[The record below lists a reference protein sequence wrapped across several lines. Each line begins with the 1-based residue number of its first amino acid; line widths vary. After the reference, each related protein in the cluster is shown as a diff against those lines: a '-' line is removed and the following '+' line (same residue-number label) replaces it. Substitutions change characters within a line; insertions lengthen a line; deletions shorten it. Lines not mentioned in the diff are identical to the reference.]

1 MTAPRAL
8 LSTYDRTG
16 LVDFARGLLSL
27 GFELIASGGTARA
40 LGAEGLPV
48 TPVEQITGFPEMLGG
63 RVKTLHPAI
72 HGGIL
77 ARRTP
82 EHLAELAAHGLAP
95 IDLVVV
101 NLYPFS
107 QTVARPGVTLD
118 EAVEQIDIGGVALLR
133 AAAKNFASVWV
144 VCDPAD
150 YPLVLQALRSG
161 TPGVELRRSLARKAF
176 RHTAIYDAAIASYL
190 AADSAGAFP
199 TELVLPFVKAQDL
212 RYGENPHQQAA
223 LYRLA
228 GREPAFRQLQG
239 KELSY
244 NNLLDMDAAWG
255 LVQEF
260 AEPAVAII
268 KHTNPCG
275 CATAPSLAE
284 AYPLA
289 LAGDPVSAFGGII
302 AVNRPLDAA
311 TVEAIGTLFVE
322 VIVAPGYEPEA
333 LQRLASK
340 RDCRVMQALAGQPWP
355 WTLRSLA
362 DGVLV
367 QTPDALAEDPQR
379 WQVVTRRAP
388 TAEDLATLYFAWRVC
403 KHTKSNAIVLARAEG
418 RCLTLVGTGAGQ
430 MSRVDSVRIAV
441 AKAGAQRAQGAV
453 LASDAFF
460 PFADG
465 VEEAARAGVRA
476 IVQPGGSKRDAEVIA
491 AADAAGV
498 AMCFT
503 GVRHFRH

>member
-1 MTAPRAL
+1 VPAPRAL

-16 LVDFARGLLSL
+16 LADFARGLLAL
-27 GFELIASGGTARA
+27 GYELVASGGTARTLA
-40 LGAEGLPV
+40 AEGLPV
-48 TPVEQITGFPEMLGG
+48 TPLESLTGYPEMLGG

-82 EHLAELAAHGLAP
+82 DHLAELAQHGLAP
-95 IDLVVV
+95 IDLVAV

-107 QTVARPGVTLD
+107 QTVARPTVTLD
-118 EAVEQIDIGGVALLR
+118 EAIEQIDIGGVALLR

-150 YPLVLQALRSG
+150 YPLVLKALQGDSA
-161 TPGVELRRSLARKAF
+161 TEELRRRLAEKAF
-176 RHTAIYDAAIASYL
+176 RHTSAYDAAIASYL
-190 AADSAGAFP
+190 ARP
-199 TELVLPFVKAQDL
+199 TDTLPAELALPLVKAQDL

-228 GREPAFRQLQG
+228 GSEPAFVQLQG

-244 NNLLDMDAAWG
+244 NNLLDLDAAWS

-260 AEPAVAII
+260 SEPAVVII

-275 CATAPSLAE
+275 CATARSLAE

-289 LAGDPVSAFGGII
+289 LAGDPVSAFGSII
-302 AVNRPLDAA
+302 AVNRELDAA
-311 TVEAIGTLFVE
+311 TVEAIGSLFVE
-322 VIVAPGYEPEA
+322 VLVAPTYQPAA
-333 LQRLASK
+333 LERLTRK
-340 RDCRVMQALAGQPWP
+340 RDCRVMRATSAKPVSWA
-355 WTLRSLA
+355 LRSVT
-362 DGVLV
+362 DGILV
-367 QTPDALAEDPQR
+367 QTPDVLQENPQA
-379 WQVVTRRAP
+379 WQIVTRQQPTPEQLRA
-388 TAEDLATLYFAWRVC
+388 LFFAWRVC
-403 KHTKSNAIVLARAEG
+403 KHTKSNAITLARSDG
-418 RCLTLVGTGAGQ
+418 TTQYLVGTGAGQ

-441 AKAGAQRAQGAV
+441 AKAGAERARGAV

-465 VEEAARAGVRA
+465 VEEAARAGVPA
-476 IVQPGGSKRDAEVIA
+476 IAEPGGSKRDDEVIA
-491 AADAAGV
+491 AAEATGIAL
-498 AMCFT
+498 CFT

>member
-1 MTAPRAL
+1 MPAPRAL

-16 LVDFARGLLSL
+16 LVGFARGLLAL
-27 GFELIASGGTARA
+27 GYELIASGGTARA
-40 LGAEGLPV
+40 LSAEGLPV
-48 TPVEQITGFPEMLGG
+48 VPVESLTGYPEMLGG

-82 EHLAELAAHGLAP
+82 EHLAELAQHGLAP
-95 IDLVVV
+95 IDLVAV
-101 NLYPFS
+101 NLYPFG
-107 QTVARPGVTLD
+107 QTVARADVTLD
-118 EAVEQIDIGGVALLR
+118 EAIEQIDIGGVALLR

-150 YPLVLQALRSG
+150 YPLVLDALQGDSA
-161 TPGVELRRSLARKAF
+161 TDELRRRLAEKAF
-176 RHTAIYDAAIASYL
+176 RHTSAYDAAIASYL
-190 AADSAGAFP
+190 ARPAETMPS
-199 TELVLPFVKAQDL
+199 ELALPLVKAQDL

-228 GREPAFRQLQG
+228 GSEPAFVQLQG

-244 NNLLDMDAAWG
+244 NNLLDLDAAWN

-260 AEPAVAII
+260 SEPAVVII

-275 CATAPSLAE
+275 CATAGSLVE

-289 LAGDPVSAFGGII
+289 LAGDPVSAFGSII
-302 AVNRPLDAA
+302 AVNRELDAA
-311 TVEAIGTLFVE
+311 TVEAIGSLFVE
-322 VIVAPGYEPEA
+322 VLVAPAYQPAA
-333 LQRLASK
+333 LERLARK
-340 RDCRVMQALAGQPWP
+340 RDCRVMRATSAKPAPWV
-355 WTLRSLA
+355 LRSVA
-362 DGVLV
+362 DGILV
-367 QTPDALAEDPQR
+367 QTPDTLRENPQE
-379 WQVVTRRAP
+379 WQVVTRQQP
-388 TAEDLATLYFAWRVC
+388 TPEQLRTLFFAWRVC
-403 KHTKSNAIVLARAEG
+403 KHTKSNAITLARSDGAT
-418 RCLTLVGTGAGQ
+418 CYLVGTGAGQ

-441 AKAGAQRAQGAV
+441 AKAGAERARGAV

-465 VEEAARAGVRA
+465 VEEAARAGVVA
-476 IVQPGGSKRDAEVIA
+476 IAEPGGSKRDDEVIA
-491 AADAAGV
+491 AADAAGITL
-498 AMCFT
+498 CFT